1 VAWRAWLPQHA
12 PRPGRSI
19 LLGVA
24 LSGAATALRWGIES
38 PLNGALPFITY
49 FPALIIAAAIG
60 GYAGGLASLA
70 VATLAVAV
78 LLMPVDRTSVWAYV
92 SFIVA
97 GGLVVA
103 VGAALADSV
112 RQLRLSQ
119 AKLDETQGQLK
130 TLVDELAHRN
140 RNALFV
146 IMSIVSQS
154 ARAAASAA
162 EAERI
167 INARLEALV
176 RAQDVVLHADGASAS
191 LRPLFEL
198 AVEPFDLSRFEI
210 AAAPEFRVEAD
221 VAVGLGLL
229 FHELATNAVKY
240 GALATPDG
248 RVQVTWT
255 LEAEAARFTWK
266 EIGGPKVEPP
276 ARRGFGGRLL
286 EVALV
291 PQGGKA
297 ERRFESDGL
306 VCELLIPPPAQSPG
320 RKGPAAGA
328 AFARAAAPRQDD
340 VGGTRSTEPTLPRMM
355 ADRR

>member
-1 VAWRAWLPQHA
+1 
-12 PRPGRSI
+12 
-19 LLGVA
+19 
-24 LSGAATALRWGIES
+24 
-38 PLNGALPFITY
+38 LPFITY
-49 FPALIIAAAIG
+49 FPAMVIAAAVG

-70 VATLAVAV
+70 VAALAAA
-78 LLMPVDRTSVWAYV
+78 LLLTPFDRASVWAYV
-92 SFIVA
+92 SFFLA
-97 GGLVVA
+97 GGVVVA

-112 RQLRLSQ
+112 RQLRLNR
-119 AKLDETQGQLK
+119 AKLGETQGQLK

-154 ARAAASAA
+154 ARTAASAA

-176 RAQDVVLHADGASAS
+176 RAQDVVVRTDGASAS

-210 AAAPEFRVEAD
+210 AAAPDFRVEAD
-221 VAVGLGLL
+221 VAIGLGLL

-255 LEAEAARFTWK
+255 LEAQAARFTWK
-266 EIGGPKVEPP
+266 EVGGRKVAPP
-276 ARRGFGGRLL
+276 SRKGFGGRLVD
-286 EVALV
+286 VALV

-297 ERRFESDGL
+297 ERRFEADGL
-306 VCELLIPPPAQSPG
+306 VCELLIPPPAKSPTE
-320 RKGPAAGA
+320 RKGPAPGA
-328 AFARAAAPRQDD
+328 AFSRAAAA
-340 VGGTRSTEPTLPRMM
+340 S
-355 ADRR
+355 